1 MRISF
6 ILLCISTCLE
16 AINTLLQAIV
26 GRHGF
31 LGLYPFDFPL
41 RDICKLVFY
50 LSLLNFCSYAYAAMS
65 KYKWCSASDAP
76 QKTTRPPAEVA
87 GIALGSLLSFF
98 FVIAIMKQTQH
109 FFNVVYIYGFFLIS
123 SGLLMQT
130 SAKGWRASL
139 VGALWP
145 SGSFLVSAFLAML
158 LSLYVPLNESHTWH
172 LSASD
177 WKLNMLLSAAFIAL
191 TMIAIPAI
199 TIIDLGRKAVLNLS
213 VAFSDA
219 NKGSLHPLVRNTSF
233 ALTALA
239 LVATAVMIAKASTD

>member
-16 AINTLLQAIV
+16 AINTLLHAIIA
-26 GRHGF
+26 RHGF

-41 RDICKLVFY
+41 RDICRLVFY
-50 LSLLNFCSYAYAAMS
+50 LSMLNFCSYAYATMS
-65 KYKWCSASDAP
+65 KYRWHSDPGVA
-76 QKTTRPPAEVA
+76 KKNTRPPGEVA

-109 FFNVVYIYGFFLIS
+109 LFNVAYIYSFFLIS

-130 SAKGWRASL
+130 SGNGWRTSL
-139 VGALWP
+139 AGALWP
-145 SGSFLVSAFLAML
+145 AGSFLVSAFLAML

-177 WKLNMLLSAAFIAL
+177 WKLNMVLSAAFTAL
-191 TMIAIPAI
+191 SMIAIPAI

-239 LVATAVMIAKASTD
+239 LVATAVMIAKASND